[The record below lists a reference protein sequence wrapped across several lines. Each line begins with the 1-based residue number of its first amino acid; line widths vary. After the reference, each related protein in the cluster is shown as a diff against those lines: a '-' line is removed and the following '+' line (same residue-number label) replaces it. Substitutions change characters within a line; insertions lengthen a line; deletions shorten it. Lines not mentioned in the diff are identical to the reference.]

1 MQNASYDI
9 IIGGGGAA
17 GRILLFFLSNYRTF
31 SSKKILFI
39 EEENK
44 LAEKTWCLWEQG
56 DHPFQHL
63 ISSKWNSLIFEAEG
77 FQTNQPIFPYTY
89 SCIRGEDFDTFF
101 NETFF
106 PQWENITYIRG
117 SVEHSSYENHHWQIQ
132 TNDSTFY
139 SNEFISNLPADKNSN
154 CLLQQFYGEYITFPK
169 QTFDLRAATL
179 MDFSEGCQ
187 DKFQFFYVLPI
198 DEHTALVECTYYH
211 DQLISKD
218 IFKSQLDTYIT
229 KRFGI
234 DYQIK
239 AEEYGVIPL
248 LEKTQGNRTQQKV
261 PIMIGQSAG
270 MIKPRTGYA
279 FQRMVEDAQLLAGW
293 IEGKM
298 SRRTRP
304 RRFHM
309 YDRLL
314 LSIIR
319 EDAPM
324 ATYIFK
330 KLFSKKKISDILLF
344 LDENTTFVQELA
356 LFLHLPWW
364 PFLKR
369 IKNLT

>member
-1 MQNASYDI
+1 MKNVSYDI

-17 GRILLFFLSNYRTF
+17 GRILLFFLSNYSSF

-44 LAEKTWCLWEQG
+44 LADKTWCFWEKG
-56 DHPFQHL
+56 NHPFQHL
-63 ISSKWNSLIFEAEG
+63 VSSKWDLLNFEAEN
-77 FQTNQPIFPYTY
+77 FQTQQSIFPYSY
-89 SCIRGEDFDTFF
+89 SCIRGEEFDAFF
-101 NETFF
+101 TETFF
-106 PQWENITYIRG
+106 PTWKNITYLKS
-117 SVEHSSYENHHWQIQ
+117 SVKHSSFEDNQWCIQ
-132 TNDSTFY
+132 TNASTFFC
-139 SNEFISNLPADKNSN
+139 NEYVSNLPAEKHQS
-154 CLLQQFYGEYITFPK
+154 CLLQQFYGEYITFSK
-169 QTFDLRAATL
+169 QTFERKAATL

-187 DKFQFFYVLPI
+187 GKFQFFYVLPI
-198 DEHTALVECTYYH
+198 DENSALIECTYYY
-211 DQLISKD
+211 DQLIQKD
-218 IFKSQLDTYIT
+218 IFKSQLDAYIS
-229 KRFGI
+229 KRFGT
-234 DYQIK
+234 DYKIN

-248 LEKTQGNRTQQKV
+248 LEKTQIDHTYKKA
-261 PIMIGQSAG
+261 PILIGQSAG
-270 MIKPRTGYA
+270 MIKPSTGYA
-279 FQRMVEDAQLLAGW
+279 FQRMVEDAQLLARMM
-293 IEGKM
+293 EGEIT
-298 SRRTRP
+298 RRTRP
-304 RRFHM
+304 RRFLI

-344 LDENTTFVQELA
+344 LDEDTTFVQELS